1 MGSILDEKELVR
13 ITSDFFGKEFTEATP
28 EKQKQIL
35 DAYRKVEAETNQQI
49 EEAGGVENW
58 YASGMGRVLCFET
71 K

>member
-1 MGSILDEKELVR
+1 MKLVLEKGQQLFF
-13 ITSDFFGKEFTEATP
+13 TSDFFGKEFTEATP